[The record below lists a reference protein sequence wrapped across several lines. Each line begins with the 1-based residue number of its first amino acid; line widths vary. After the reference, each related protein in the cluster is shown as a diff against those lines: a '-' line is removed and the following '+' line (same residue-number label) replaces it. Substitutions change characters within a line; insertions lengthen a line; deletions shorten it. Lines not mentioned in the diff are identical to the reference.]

1 MTDAMKRVLPG
12 NPGFF
17 RRLSK
22 IVTFR
27 TNDGTALQD
36 DRFLNIARYLRQMA
50 EDRPFRRAV
59 VAPAGRD
66 RAGRVAYAH
75 LTFRQLEQESDRIAF
90 GLARAGIGHGTRT
103 IVMVRPGLEL
113 FALAFALFKA
123 GAVPVMVDP
132 GMGIRRMMACFAET
146 RPEALIG
153 IPPAHVL
160 RIVQPGFFSTVKTA
174 VTVGRRWFW
183 GGPTL
188 QQLRSRPW
196 TPFPLAQTTPDETA
210 AILFTTG
217 STGPAKGVIYTH
229 GIFDAQVRRIRAHFQ
244 IQDDEIDL
252 PTFPLFALFDPAL
265 GMTAVIPDMDPT
277 RPADVDPTKIIEA
290 ILDQGVTN
298 MFASPALLKRVGG
311 FAAAHEVKFP
321 SLRRVVSAGAPVPPA
336 EIEQFG
342 TILTDSARIHTPYG
356 ATEAMPVL
364 SIDSEEILAETRP
377 LTEQGF
383 GICVGRPL
391 EGISVAVIRI
401 DDAPINRWNER
412 LVVQDGEIGE
422 IAVRGDL
429 VTAAYHERHVETALA
444 KIADEDGFWHRMG
457 DLGWRDKKGRIWFC
471 GRKSHRVITADET
484 LFTIPCEAI
493 FNAHPGV
500 SRSALVGIGPVG
512 EQQPVIC
519 VELSPEG
526 RRMPRKALRSELLD
540 LAATHAHTQLVQ
552 TVLFHKA
559 FPVDI
564 RHNAKIFREKLAVW
578 AAGRIG
584 GHGRKPPDGPAVSTA
599 EETVALPRETVTTP
613 EQTVTTPEDRVTPPE
628 DLVKTPQG
636 GGNDPEEM
644 LATKRYKM
652 TLAEDSDNAEDHP
665 GE

>member
-1 MTDAMKRVLPG
+1 M
-12 NPGFF
+12 
-17 RRLSK
+17 
-22 IVTFR
+22 
-27 TNDGTALQD
+27 QD
-36 DRFLNIARYLRQMA
+36 HQFLNIAGYLSRMA
-50 EDRPFRRAV
+50 EERPFRRAV

-75 LTFRQLEQESDRIAF
+75 LTFRQLDQDSDRIAF
-90 GLARAGIGHGTRT
+90 GLENIGVGRGTRT
-103 IVMVRPGLEL
+103 IVMVRPSLEL
-113 FALAFALFKA
+113 FALTFALFKA

-146 RPEALIG
+146 RPEAFIG

-160 RIVQPGFFSTVKTA
+160 RTLYPGFFATVKTA

-188 QQLRSRPW
+188 QQLRRRPW
-196 TPFPLAQTTPDETA
+196 SPFPLAPTTPDDTA

-217 STGPAKGVIYTH
+217 STGPAKGVVYTH
-229 GIFDAQVRRIRAHFQ
+229 GIFDAQVRRIRDHFQ

-277 RPADVDPTKIIEA
+277 RPAEVDPTKIIEA

-311 FAAAHEVKFP
+311 FAAAHQVRFP

-336 EIEQFG
+336 EIEQFIG
-342 TILTDSARIHTPYG
+342 ILTDSPRIHTPYG

-364 SIDSEEILAETRP
+364 SIDSEEILTETRP

-391 EGISVAVIRI
+391 EGITVEIIRI
-401 DDAPINRWNER
+401 EDEPINRWSER
-412 LVVQDGEIGE
+412 LVVGDGEIGE
-422 IAVRGDL
+422 ITVRGDL
-429 VTAAYHERHVETALA
+429 VTAAYHERHVETALT

-471 GRKSHRVITADET
+471 GRKSHRVVTAEET

-500 SRSALVGIGPVG
+500 SRSALVGVGPVG

-519 VELSPEG
+519 IELSPEG
-526 RRMPRKALRSELLD
+526 RRMPRKGLRAELLD
-540 LAATHAHTQLVQ
+540 LAATHAHTHLIQ
-552 TVLFHKA
+552 TVLFHRK

-564 RHNAKIFREKLAVW
+564 RHNSKIFREKLAVW
-578 AAGRIG
+578 AAGRLG
-584 GHGRKPPDGPAVSTA
+584 RHGRQQVAPTGAATVEAVSPREDGETA
-599 EETVALPRETVTTP
+599 PAETVSTGDRAIPPREDGVSTP
-613 EQTVTTPEDRVTPPE
+613 RKMAITPEDGITTKKYRMTFPE
-628 DLVKTPQG
+628 DADEST
-636 GGNDPEEM
+636 
-644 LATKRYKM
+644 R
-652 TLAEDSDNAEDHP
+652 
-665 GE
+665 